1 MSDKTFT
8 FEVDVLP
15 NTSSTLNLGTSTKK
29 WKINGVTP
37 GDAMEKSVDS
47 SISSGSTSTGLPT
60 SQAVVNYVEG
70 EKDVLQYDDY
80 SDFPLTGVASVIY
93 IDATTDTQYRW
104 DGTTSTYISISG
116 TPTPITNSEIDALFT

>member
-1 MSDKTFT
+1 MSEKTFT

-70 EKDVLQYDDY
+70 EKDVLQYNDY
-80 SDFPLTGVASVIY
+80 SDFPLTGTTSVIY
-93 IDATTDTQYRW
+93 IDATTDRQYRW
-104 DGTTSTYISISG
+104 DGTTSTYINISG
-116 TPTPITNSEIDALFT
+116 NPTPITNSEIDSLFT